1 MTYQAMNIRPAVAT
15 LADIKPI
22 LPLLYSTAS
31 AAVMASALDRAAQL
45 TGSRSLSQI
54 PADVVAWEALAA
66 TIVWTGKFR
75 ADTPKKAK
83 ANFDKFVARVSAIIR
98 RAQSFGSPAPALPA
112 GVEAEWD
119 ALADYVDD
127 AQKTFG
133 PDGKLIL
140 PNMSDVSIANLRA
153 RVGQV
158 APSAITTDVVRAAL
172 IAAPAG
178 KRDSLRRSVR
188 FFNRMIANR
197 DLHAHIGHLLPPAP
211 IGALPVL
218 RDAALDWHTFGP
230 GFLAS
235 RDAGIEAAVRP
246 QSKRRGRDR
255 FGGRL
260 GAPALRG
267 APAGAGQRRRP
278 IRNPEAARTSHHAAL
293 SWLARHAYPDP
304 ASRARLCNLGDL
316 VTEENIERA
325 LRAYIERAEKSDILA
340 AADETSSMTTWLSN
354 LATLAR
360 RGLADEDLGWAIDE
374 LKFEEGVETFAARE
388 MSASRAAFV
397 RLIDYDPSV
406 ARTIV
411 LGPQTLYA
419 EAMRGMAQWK
429 TLGTNA
435 RIEVLH
441 LLAAAA
447 MWAIQIGRP
456 LRTRN
461 LNELTCDGPMPQI
474 NAPRS
479 EEADPFLFITRSKV
493 KNRRDIEGR
502 IHPGYWKIVNA
513 WIKEGRPRFIDIHKG
528 RGFVDNDFLFP
539 GEKGPLSRQALN
551 KFWNRSVNLL
561 GIPGLTPHM
570 MRHVVATL
578 HLAIRPGDYAVVAA
592 MLCDKISTVEKFYAR
607 GEGRAAS
614 DLFMK
619 ALAEVHPEVRAM
631 LREAA

>member
-1 MTYQAMNIRPAVAT
+1 VAT

-22 LPLLYSTAS
+22 LPMIYSESS
-31 AAVMASALDRAAQL
+31 AAALASALDRAAQL

-54 PADVVAWEALAA
+54 PADVVAWETLAA
-66 TIVWTGKFR
+66 SIVWTGKFR
-75 ADTPKKAK
+75 APTLKKSK
-83 ANFDKFVARVSAIIR
+83 ANFDKFVARISAIIR
-98 RAQSFGSPAPALPA
+98 RAQGFGSPAPVLPV
-112 GVEAEWD
+112 GVAAAWD
-119 ALADYVDD
+119 ALAAYVDD

-133 PDGKLIL
+133 PDGKLVL
-140 PNMSDVSIANLRA
+140 PNMSDVSMANLRA
-153 RVGQV
+153 RIGQV
-158 APSAITTDVVRAAL
+158 APASVTTEIVREAL

-188 FFNRMIANR
+188 FFNRMIADR
-197 DLHAHIGHLLPPAP
+197 DLHAPIAHLLPPAP

-218 RDAALDWHTFGP
+218 RDAPLDWDTFGS
-230 GFLAS
+230 GFIAS
-235 RDAGIEAAVRP
+235 CEAGIEAAIRP
-246 QSKRRGRDR
+246 QSKRRGADR

-267 APAGAGQRRRP
+267 APAGGRQRRRP
-278 IRNPEAARTSHHAAL
+278 IRNPAAARRSHRAAL
-293 SWLARHAYPDP
+293 SWLARHAFPDP
-304 ASRARLCNLGDL
+304 ADRAHICDLADL
-316 VTEENIERA
+316 VTEENVERA
-325 LRAYIERAEKSDILA
+325 LRCYVERAANSDVLA

-441 LLAAAA
+441 VLAAAA

-461 LNELTCDGPMPQI
+461 LNELTCDGPD
-474 NAPRS
+474 A
-479 EEADPFLFITRSKV
+479 AD
-493 KNRRDIEGR
+493 
-502 IHPGYWKIVNA
+502 
-513 WIKEGRPRFIDIHKG
+513 
-528 RGFVDNDFLFP
+528 
-539 GEKGPLSRQALN
+539 Q
-551 KFWNRSVNLL
+551 
-561 GIPGLTPHM
+561 
-570 MRHVVATL
+570 
-578 HLAIRPGDYAVVAA
+578 
-592 MLCDKISTVEKFYAR
+592 
-607 GEGRAAS
+607 RAA
-614 DLFMK
+614 F
-619 ALAEVHPEVRAM
+619 
-631 LREAA
+631 